1 MRPNWLFVLPILFF
15 LFPWGEPAHAYSLL
29 THEQLVDLTW
39 DDSIVPLLLSRYPN
53 LTPAELDQA
62 RAYAYGGCV
71 IQDIGYS
78 SYLLD
83 ATRPNRLWF
92 HQFCERNRLHLNGLL
107 GQPVEEFSA

>member
-1 MRPNWLFVLPILFF
+1 MPDRLGNYYHRRNRDGTHDSLCTGCYMTIATVSEESHLRKIEDAHVCDPVRLFHIR
-15 LFPWGEPAHAYSLL
+15 E
-29 THEQLVDLTW
+29 
-39 DDSIVPLLLSRYPN
+39 
-53 LTPAELDQA
+53 
-62 RAYAYGGCV
+62 
-71 IQDIGYS
+71 S